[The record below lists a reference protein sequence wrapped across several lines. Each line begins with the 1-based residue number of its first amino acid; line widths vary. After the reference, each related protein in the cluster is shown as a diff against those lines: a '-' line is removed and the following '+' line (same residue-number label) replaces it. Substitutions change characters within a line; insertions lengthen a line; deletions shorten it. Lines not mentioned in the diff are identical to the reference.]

1 MSAALA
7 GITDAECAVA
17 ANFRA
22 GALKPFRV
30 TVSVVGQPAE
40 QISILSRTSSDA
52 AVQVMHLLFSDAD
65 DCIATTS
72 NFRLMVEEI
81 RSEEAAISHGAA

>member
-7 GITDAECAVA
+7 GVADAECAVITD
-17 ANFRA
+17 FRA
-22 GALKPFRV
+22 GPLKPFCV
-30 TVSVVGQPAE
+30 TVSAVGRSAE

-65 DCIATTS
+65 DCGAA
-72 NFRLMVEEI
+72 NFRLRVEAI
-81 RSEEAAISHGAA
+81 RA